1 MKCQVC
7 GSEMRQVTTDLPFKV
22 GAKTIVILKELPVL
36 QCESCAEYLIEDQIM
51 ERVDTILSKSDKAAE
66 LEIVKYAA

>member
-7 GSEMRQVTTDLPFKV
+7 GGEMSHVTTDLPFKI

-36 QCESCAEYLIEDQIM
+36 QCESCAEFLIEDQIM
-51 ERVDTILSKSDKAAE
+51 ERVDAILNKSDAAAE
-66 LEIVKYAA
+66 LEIVRYAA

>member
-7 GSEMRQVTTDLPFKV
+7 GSEMRHVMTDLPFKIGV
-22 GAKTIVILKELPVL
+22 KTIVILKELPVL

>member
-7 GSEMRQVTTDLPFKV
+7 GGDMCLVITDLPFKV
-22 GAKTIVILKELPVL
+22 GAATIVILKELPVL
-36 QCESCAEYLIEDQIM
+36 QCESCAEFLIEDHTM
-51 ERVDTILSKSDKAAE
+51 ARVDEILSKSDKAAE